1 MVGSSGLW
9 LRKSRSDRIYSVFNT
24 TFLSVALIAA
34 AYPLIYVLSASFSS
48 ADAAS
53 SGKVWLF
60 PVEPTFQ
67 AYKVIF
73 EYRKIWIGYGNSLFY
88 ATVGTA
94 INVVLTILAAYPLS
108 RRDFKA
114 RHIYMGLFVFTMLF
128 NAGIIPNYLLVKS
141 LGMLNTRWAML
152 LPPAVA
158 VWNVIIT
165 RTYYQTVI
173 APELID
179 AAQLDGCSEFR
190 FIMQIVIPL
199 SGAITA
205 VNALFYAVFHWNSF
219 FQAFIYLNKEELYP
233 LQIFLRAILII
244 NTFDVELLDPKEL
257 EAMEGLRDLLQ
268 FALII
273 VASLPVLAIYP
284 FVQKYF
290 VRGVMIGSLK
300 G

>member
-1 MVGSSGLW
+1 MVRTRNR
-9 LRKSRSDRIYSVFNT
+9 LRKSRNDLIYSIFNNT
-24 TFLSVALIAA
+24 LLALAFIAV

-48 ADAAS
+48 AQATS
-53 SGKVWLF
+53 SGRVWFL
-60 PVEPTFQ
+60 PVEPTIK
-67 AYKVIF
+67 AYRVIF
-73 EYRKIWIGYGNSLFY
+73 EYRKVWIGYGNSLFY
-88 ATVGTA
+88 AVIGTS
-94 INVVLTILAAYPLS
+94 INVALTILAAYPLS

-114 RHIYMGLFVFTMLF
+114 RHIYMAIFVFTMLF
-128 NAGIIPNYLLVKS
+128 NAGIIPNYLLVRK

-152 LPPAVA
+152 LPAALA

-173 APELID
+173 APELVDSARI
-179 AAQLDGCSEFR
+179 DGCSEFR
-190 FIMQIVIPL
+190 FIGQIVIPL

-205 VNALFYAVFHWNSF
+205 VNALYYAVFHWNSF
-219 FQAFIYLNKEELYP
+219 FNAFIYLNKEELYP

-244 NTFDVELLDPKEL
+244 NTFDAELMDPKEL

-273 VASLPVLAIYP
+273 VASLPILAMYP